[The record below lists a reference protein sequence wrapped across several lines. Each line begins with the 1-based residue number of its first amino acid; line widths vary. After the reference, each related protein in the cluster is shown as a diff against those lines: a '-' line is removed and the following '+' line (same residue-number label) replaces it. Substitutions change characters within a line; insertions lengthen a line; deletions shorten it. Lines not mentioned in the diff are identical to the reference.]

1 MNIANYIDHTL
12 LRPDCTLRDLELL
25 CEEANEHGFYAICIP
40 PFFIQKAVRT
50 LERSPVKIATVVG
63 FPLGYSAV
71 AAKIEEI
78 KRALQEGADE
88 IDAVINICAAKSAR
102 WSYLKNEI
110 DGMTTAAHMK
120 GKSIKLILE
129 TGLLN
134 KTELKK
140 LCDICNDVGVDYV
153 KNATGFNAEGAS
165 VDVVKT
171 LRQYLSP
178 EIKIKAA
185 GGVRT
190 AEFARELIAAG
201 ADRLGSSTS
210 VLLL

>member
-1 MNIANYIDHTL
+1 MNVANYIDHTL
-12 LRPDCTLRDLELL
+12 LRPDCTARDLELL
-25 CEEANEHGFYAICIP
+25 CQEAIENKFHAVCIP
-40 PFFIQKAVRT
+40 PFFVQTAARILDKH
-50 LERSPVKIATVVG
+50 PVKIATVVG

-78 KRALQEGADE
+78 KRALNEGADE
-88 IDAVINICAAKSAR
+88 IDAVINICAAKSAH
-102 WSYLKNEI
+102 WSYLRNEI

-129 TGLLN
+129 TGLLT

-140 LCDICNDVGVDYV
+140 LCDICNDVRVDYV

-165 VDVVKT
+165 VDIVKT
-171 LRQYLSP
+171 LRQHLSP
-178 EIKIKAA
+178 DIKIKAA

-190 AEFARELIAAG
+190 AEFARELIKAG

>member
-12 LRPDCTLRDLELL
+12 LRPDCTSRDLEVL
-25 CEEANEHGFYAICIP
+25 CQEAIEHKFHAVCIP
-40 PFFIQKAVRT
+40 PFFVQMAARI
-50 LERSPVKIATVVG
+50 LEKHPVKIATVVG

-78 KRALQEGADE
+78 KRALSEGADE
-88 IDAVINICAAKSAR
+88 IDAVINLCAAKSGQ
-102 WSYLKNEI
+102 WSYLRNEI

-120 GKSIKLILE
+120 GKTIKLILE
-129 TGLLN
+129 TGILT
-134 KTELKK
+134 KTELKR
-140 LCDICNDVGVDYV
+140 LCDICNNVRVDYV

-165 VDVVKT
+165 VDIVRS
-171 LRQYLSP
+171 LRQQLTSD
-178 EIKIKAA
+178 IKIKAA

-190 AEFARELIAAG
+190 AEFARELIKAG

>member
-1 MNIANYIDHTL
+1 MNVANFIDHTL
-12 LRPDCTLRDLELL
+12 LRPDCTARDLELL
-25 CEEANEHGFYAICIP
+25 CQEAIEHGFHAVCIP
-40 PFFIQKAVRT
+40 PFFVGQASRI
-50 LERSPVKIATVVG
+50 LERHPTRIATVIG

-78 KRALQEGADE
+78 KRAINEGADE
-88 IDAVINICAAKSAR
+88 VDAVINICAAKSAQ
-102 WSYLKNEI
+102 WSYLRNEI

-129 TGLLN
+129 TGLLT
-134 KTELKK
+134 KTEIKR
-140 LCDICNDVGVDYV
+140 LCDICNDTGVDYV
-153 KNATGFNAEGAS
+153 KNATGFNAEGATTEIVES
-165 VDVVKT
+165 
-171 LRQYLSP
+171 LRKLLSP

-190 AEFARELIAAG
+190 AEFARELIKAG

>member
-1 MNIANYIDHTL
+1 MNVANFIDHTL
-12 LRPDCTLRDLELL
+12 LRPDCTARDLELL
-25 CEEANEHGFYAICIP
+25 CQEAMEHRFYAVCIP
-40 PFFIQKAVRT
+40 PFFVGHAARL
-50 LERSPVKIATVVG
+50 LENHPTRIATVVG

-78 KRALQEGADE
+78 KRAINEGADE
-88 IDAVINICAAKSAR
+88 VDAVINICAVKSAK
-102 WSYLKNEI
+102 WSYLRNEI

-129 TGLLN
+129 TGLLT
-134 KTELKK
+134 KTEIKH
-140 LCDICNDVGVDYV
+140 LCDICNDTGVDYV

-165 VDVVKT
+165 TEIVQT
-171 LRQYLSP
+171 LRKNLSP

-190 AEFARELIAAG
+190 AEFARELIKAG
-201 ADRLGSSTS
+201 ANRLGSSTS